1 VVWFTLGHGRHVG
14 GREWSDALVNEWLV
28 AALALLA
35 GLIPCGVVCL
45 RGEPTERLVGLSMA
59 GTIDA
64 LVLLLLAVG
73 YRRGIYLDLAL
84 ALALLT
90 FAGSLV
96 FARFLERW
104 G

>member
-1 VVWFTLGHGRHVG
+1 VWFTLGHGRHVG
-14 GREWSDALVNEWLV
+14 GRERSDALVNEWLV

-35 GLIPCGVVCL
+35 GLVPCGIVCL
-45 RGEPTERLVGLSMA
+45 RGEPTERLVGLTMA

-64 LVLLLLAVG
+64 LVLMLLAVG
-73 YRRGIYLDLAL
+73 YRRSIYLDLAL

-90 FAGSLV
+90 FVGSLV